1 MKLASIVIRLRSR
14 GGTIVHDLLMIPA
27 AWLGAL
33 WLRFNLDSIPAE
45 FLDQALRVLPVMVV
59 IQSLSFLYFGLYRG
73 VWRFASM
80 PDIVRIFR
88 AVLIGV
94 SLCVFVTFVMT
105 RMTYIPRSSFPL
117 FMGLLLTF
125 LIGPRFLY
133 RWFKDRR
140 VHGPV
145 SKKALIVGAGRGG
158 EMLARALLRDPSC
171 GYRPIGFIDDDPE
184 KKGRDIHGVRVLDH
198 CRRIPE
204 ITARTGADVIVIAMP
219 SASAAQM
226 RRIVELCERS
236 GVSMRAIPYMGDLV
250 SGRAVVSELRAVTIE
265 NLLDRVPVRF
275 DWPGIRHE
283 LTART
288 VVVTGGGGSIG
299 SELCRQVACLDPSR
313 LVVVDV
319 NESGLHRTEAELRD
333 AYPALP
339 LSIVLADIC
348 DAAAVKCIFRRYA
361 PDIVFHAAA
370 YKHVPMLESHMR
382 EAVRVNGLGT
392 QTMVDA
398 AAEHATGLFVLV
410 SSDKAVNPA
419 NAMGASKRLAEMVCR
434 AAGDASPSSRFITVR
449 FGNVLD
455 SAGSVVPLFREQIAR
470 GGPVT
475 VTDPD
480 MERYFMTIPEACQL
494 IMASTALGKGGDVFV
509 LDMGEPMRIVYLAE
523 QMIRLSGKVPGKD
536 IAIEFIGSRPGEK
549 LSEELIHPGESPGL
563 TRCHEKILLVHSPS
577 VEQAWFAPRL
587 AKLRDACDAFDEPAL
602 RRILSELVPEYF
614 RPPSAEE
621 TRRTTATSPRRDTSS
636 TAAPRAR

>member
-1 MKLASIVIRLRSR
+1 MIVIAVALAFAVGAAATGWLVSRDPPRRLVDHPNERSLHDR
-14 GGTIVHDLLMIPA
+14 PVSRAGGIAILAGMTAGLAIVALMEAPEPVPGYGWLLAGALIIISVSFADDVRRVSPAIRIGFHLAAATCVVHAGLGGERIVLPGAALDLGPA
-27 AWLGAL
+27 TGTVFTVLFVAWLV
-33 WLRFNLDSIPAE
+33 NLYNFMDGM
-45 FLDQALRVLPVMVV
+45 D
-59 IQSLSFLYFGLYRG
+59 G
-73 VWRFASM
+73 FA
-80 PDIVRIFR
+80 
-88 AVLIGV
+88 GG
-94 SLCVFVTFVMT
+94 MT
-105 RMTYIPRSSFPL
+105 
-117 FMGLLLTF
+117 
-125 LIGPRFLY
+125 
-133 RWFKDRR
+133 
-140 VHGPV
+140 
-145 SKKALIVGAGRGG
+145 A
-158 EMLARALLRDPSC
+158 
-171 GYRPIGFIDDDPE
+171 IGF
-184 KKGRDIHGVRVLDH
+184 DH
-198 CRRIPE
+198 CGRIPE

-219 SASAAQM
+219 SASAVQR

-236 GVSMRAIPYMGDLV
+236 DVPMRTIPYMGDLV
-250 SGRAVVSELRAVTIE
+250 SGRAVVSELRTVTIE
-265 NLLDRVPVRF
+265 DLLARPPVEF
-275 DWPGIRHE
+275 DWPAIRHE

-299 SELCRQVACLDPSR
+299 SELCRQVARLDPSR

-319 NESGLHRTEAELRD
+319 NESGLHRMEAELRD

-348 DAAAVKCIFRRYA
+348 DTAAVKCIFGRYA

-382 EAVRVNGLGT
+382 EAVRVNALGT

-410 SSDKAVNPA
+410 SSDKAVNPT

-434 AAGDASPSSRFITVR
+434 AAGDASPSSRLITVR

-455 SAGSVVPLFREQIAR
+455 SAGSVVPLFREQIAG

-475 VTDPD
+475 VTDPG

-509 LDMGEPMRIVYLAE
+509 LDMGEPLRIVYLAE

-549 LSEELIHPGESPGL
+549 LSEELIHPGELPGL
-563 TRCHEKILLVHSPS
+563 TRCHEKILLVHGPS
-577 VEQAWFAPRL
+577 VEQAWLAPRL

-614 RPPSAEE
+614 RPPPAGE
-621 TRRTTATSPRRDTSS
+621 THRTTAASPRRDTSS